1 MKDLAKKFIENYE
14 APEDLN
20 FLLSHYLKDND
31 KDWLWERKTL
41 IEDFIF
47 NNLLFDIEDISE
59 ENIEKISNF
68 ENYLDFIDWTINIYH
83 EDLNKNIELFWDFIE
98 TFWDKDNFYENLMNW
113 QRKAYEKILVD
124 IKEKF
129 VIFLKEQLK

>member
-1 MKDLAKKFIENYE
+1 MKDLAKKFIETYE

-47 NNLLFDIEDISE
+47 DNLLFDIEDISE
-59 ENIEKISNF
+59 ENIKF
-68 ENYLDFIDWTINIYH
+68 W
-83 EDLNKNIELFWDFIE
+83 ELFR
-98 TFWDKDNFYENLMNW
+98 FYRLNNKYLSW
-113 QRKAYEKILVD
+113 RFK
-124 IKEKF
+124 
-129 VIFLKEQLK
+129 